1 MSGDPNPLGG
11 NAPLCFS
18 WRMKFSLIRFL
29 SATMFAAVFAHAA
42 SEPIALWPGGAPG
55 EKGGLP
61 PEADMSKPTDNLVS
75 GKSVIR
81 LGNVSSPTITVFSP
95 PAEKATGAAVLV
107 CPGGGY
113 HILAMD
119 LEGTEVCEWLN
130 SIGVTAVL
138 LKYRVPVREGRPK
151 HAPALQDAQR
161 AMGVIRQ
168 RAGEWGI
175 DPERVGCLGF
185 SAGGHLCAVLS
196 ASAAARTYEAVD
208 DADKQSCRPNFMAL
222 IYAAYLTDKDKS
234 DAVFADTAVSKETPP
249 TFLAMTQDDP
259 VRAETALFYYL
270 ALKNAKVPA
279 ELHLYPIG
287 GHGYGLRRTPF
298 NISTWPQRTEEWL
311 KSLGVLGKK

>member
-1 MSGDPNPLGG
+1 
-11 NAPLCFS
+11 
-18 WRMKFSLIRFL
+18 MKFFAIRAVMLI
-29 SATMFAAVFAHAA
+29 AAAAIARAA
-42 SEPIALWPGGAPG
+42 SEPIPLWPGAVPG

-61 PEADMSKPTDNLVS
+61 PEADTSKPTDNFVS
-75 GKSVIR
+75 GKAVIR
-81 LGNVSSPTITVFSP
+81 IGNVSVPTITVFSP

-113 HILAMD
+113 NILAYD

-130 SIGVTAVL
+130 SIGVTGVL
-138 LKYRVPVREGRPK
+138 LKYRVPPREGLPK

-175 DPERVGCLGF
+175 DPARVGCLGF

-196 ASAAARTYEAVD
+196 ASAETRTYEAVD
-208 DADKQSCRPNFMAL
+208 DADKQSCRPDFMAL
-222 IYAAYLTDKDKS
+222 IYAAYLTQKDKG
-234 DAVFADTAVSKETPP
+234 DEVNPDTAVSKTTPP
-249 TFLAMTQDDP
+249 TFLAMTEDDP

-270 ALKNAKVPA
+270 ALKKAGIPA
-279 ELHLYPIG
+279 ELHLYPMG

-298 NISTWPQRTEEWL
+298 NISTWPQRAEEWL
-311 KSLGVLGKK
+311 RTLGALERKK

>member
-1 MSGDPNPLGG
+1 
-11 NAPLCFS
+11 
-18 WRMKFSLIRFL
+18 MKSSAVRFL
-29 SATMFAAVFAHAA
+29 AVTFFAAAFAQAA
-42 SEPIALWPGGAPG
+42 SEPIVLWPAGAPG

-61 PEADMSKPTDNLVS
+61 PEADTSKPGEGLVS
-75 GKSVIR
+75 GKPIIR
-81 LGNVSSPTITVFSP
+81 LGNVSSPTITVF
-95 PAEKATGAAVLV
+95 PAPADKATGAAVLV

-138 LKYRVPVREGRPK
+138 LKYRVPVREGQPK
-151 HAPALQDAQR
+151 HGPALQDAQR
-161 AMGVIRQ
+161 AMGIIRQ

-175 DPERVGCLGF
+175 DPARVGCLGF

-196 ASAAARTYEAVD
+196 ASAAGRAYEAID
-208 DADKQSCRPNFMAL
+208 DADKQSCRPDFMAL
-222 IYAAYLTDKDKS
+222 IYAAYLTQKDQG
-234 DAVFADTAVSKETPP
+234 DAVSPDTAVSKLTPP
-249 TFLAMTQDDP
+249 TFMAMTEDDP

-298 NISTWPQRTEEWL
+298 NISTWPQRAEEWL
-311 KSLGVLGKK
+311 KALGVLERKN